1 MAAEQ
6 TRAAPRSGGLQRI
19 LIIGGGFAG
28 ATAARRLAG
37 RMPPGT
43 ELTLLSEDSYVT
55 FNPMLPEVVGGA
67 VFPEHVVVPLR
78 EILGRCAQAR
88 FVMGAVRGIDRAA
101 RAVMVD
107 TLAGRL
113 ELPYDQL
120 VLALGSEARLD
131 LLPGMAAHAVPLKSI
146 GDALHLRNL
155 ALRRLAAMEIETDAE
170 RKRLLGRFLVIGG
183 GFSGV
188 EVAGALADFLKSALD
203 YFPRL
208 KRGDVSVAL
217 VHDGPRLLP
226 EMHSRL
232 GSAAVK
238 ILMRDGVAVHTS
250 TRVLRL
256 MPTGAE
262 TDAGVLEAGTMV
274 GTIGIMPNRLIA
286 TLGVP
291 TERGRIAVNPD
302 LSVPDAPGLWALGDC
317 AIVPNARD
325 GTISPP
331 TAQFAVRQARLVAD
345 NLLAVTAGRAPRAFS
360 YRPRGSMAA
369 IGHRNGVADVL
380 GLKLTGLPAWLAW
393 RAFYLSQVPSL
404 ARKLRLF
411 GEWTWEMAFRADVTH
426 IHFRRSGEVNA
437 LLPEPV
443 EVEPA

>member
-1 MAAEQ
+1 MN
-6 TRAAPRSGGLQRI
+6 RI

-43 ELTLLSEDSYVT
+43 ELTLLSEDSYTT

-88 FVMGAVRGIDRAA
+88 FVMGAVRAVDRQA
-101 RAVMVD
+101 RLVTAD

-113 ELPYDQL
+113 ELPYDHL

-131 LLPGMAAHAVPLKSI
+131 LLPGMAEHAVPLKSI

-155 ALRRLAAMEIETDAE
+155 ALRRLAAMEIEPDMA
-170 RKRLLGRFLVIGG
+170 RRRLLGRFLVVGG

-188 EVAGALADFLKSALD
+188 EVAGALADFLRSALD
-203 YFPRL
+203 YYPRL
-208 KRGDVSVAL
+208 TRADISVAL

-226 EMHSRL
+226 EMHERL
-232 GSAAVK
+232 GDAALE
-238 ILMRDGVAVHTS
+238 ILMRDGVAVHCGTK
-250 TRVLRL
+250 VLRL
-256 MPTGAE
+256 DAAGAE
-262 TDAGVLEAGTMV
+262 TDAGRLEAGTIV
-274 GTIGIMPNRLIA
+274 GTIGVAPNRLIA
-286 TLGVP
+286 TLGLP
-291 TERGRIAVNPD
+291 TERGRIPVQAD
-302 LSVPDAPGLWALGDC
+302 LSVAGAPGLWALGDC
-317 AIVPNARD
+317 AVIPNARD
-325 GTISPP
+325 GSLSPP
-331 TAQFAVRQARLVAD
+331 TAQFAVRQARLVAA
-345 NLLAVTAGRAPRAFS
+345 NLLAATAGRATEAFS

-369 IGHRNGVADVL
+369 IGHRNGVAEVF
-380 GLKLTGLPAWLAW
+380 GLRMTGLPAWLAW

-426 IHFRRSGEVNA
+426 IHFRRSGETNL

-443 EVEPA
+443 EAEPA